1 MSFTMYPKINFSSTY
16 KEATM
21 TESKED
27 FVKRALE
34 RVAITCEVTEE
45 DRRSAEECIMDT
57 THDLLDGLDDVY
69 LSPGNKLD
77 EADIVEAGL
86 IYEEIEHEKCKK
98 WEEWMES
105 VIFFARAN
113 APKRIVKETELLY
126 DWIDRTRYQYLKL
139 IQYHID
145 HPTGLE

>member
-1 MSFTMYPKINFSSTY
+1 
-16 KEATM
+16 M

-34 RVAITCEVTEE
+34 RVAITLEVTEE
-45 DRRSAEECIMDT
+45 DNRTPEECIMDT

-69 LSPGNKLD
+69 LAPGNKLD

-98 WEEWMES
+98 WGEWMEN

-113 APKRIVKETELLY
+113 SSHRIVKETEFLY

-145 HPTGLE
+145 NPTVIE